1 MRVNELNRHAAIAC
15 LNLNNDCGSLVNYKQ
30 RNLPGEAVYKDT
42 ALFAAQGSYNYGDAA
57 KTRTGLVPL
66 RVCSVA
72 LGVSEIQVMQMIE
85 EGRLRWAFDLRRKTA
100 RRAFVLVMAQNLLD
114 IQQEGSNPPLC
125 LNDKNESD
133 WNKALQLILP
143 HQKPLIKGSEIV
155 RAFSISSQHM
165 MNLVNDG
172 ALVALNARRGRTAT
186 PVITRDSV
194 IKLLKERRIV

>member
-1 MRVNELNRHAAIAC
+1 MKC
-15 LNLNNDCGSLVNYKQ
+15 NLSSA
-30 RNLPGEAVYKDT
+30 AVYT
-42 ALFAAQGSYNYGDAA
+42 GAALFAAQGKFNYDAA
-57 KTRTGLVPL
+57 GKTRSGLVPL

-72 LGVSEIQVMQMIE
+72 LGMSEIQVMQMIE

-100 RRAFVLVMAQNLLD
+100 RRAFVLVMAQNLFD
-114 IQQEGSNPPLC
+114 IQQEGSNPRLC
-125 LNDKNESD
+125 LNDKNEDD
-133 WNKALQLILP
+133 WDKALQLILP

-172 ALVALNARRGRTAT
+172 VLVALNARRGRTAT
-186 PVITRDSV
+186 PVITRESV